1 MGQTPPQPDAAHPEN
16 NTRTDAAV
24 REARHRAWVQRLTK
38 IATRPWKTKPDDD
51 LRKMVPA
58 EEEALNAWIMGALV
72 LDAPPAFLAC
82 THTFLQR
89 MAYVKFFEDC
99 LEGTVVAVVPPRIL
113 MPEHIAEK
121 TILMQLLAS
130 EPAGSAGY
138 KNLCEWIQNV
148 KRLYYTAAT
157 RRLTFIVKDQSTASK
172 WHRREIK
179 FRNEK
184 LVLLSTAKLEEEDDR
199 CDIDNVI
206 PHQADALQYQVRVV
220 APGLGNDV
228 VGQLIALSTECE
240 VVSIAR
246 APRARDGA
254 YDSNFWVVIFNS
266 EECPPQLKDVTHI
279 SAKGF
284 SIFVHHH
291 QRYSRIPCFQCF
303 DPSHPK
309 SKCTRAPGD
318 CQMQFHRDFE
328 PEIKQ
333 AKEMSKFELQH
344 MSLEVRQKYIGNLSN
359 SLGKVMANLK
369 TKATEKAL
377 LSEMLQPADS
387 SSSTGS
393 AAVAAAANSA
403 TDAQSVTPS
412 EAEWFDPA
420 NLKKQKGAMKST
432 ISTSAT
438 TPVKSSPASKGQ
450 PHPASD
456 AASAGRRAP
465 KGGILKAAPK
475 LTSVFGTSPGTV
487 ASSGSIGTGTPET
500 SVKASNGQSNR
511 KALQARKKREL
522 ELEAILAGKLSSA
535 DSVLD
540 GVQANST
547 QAKQKIAIDARLS
560 AAQAT
565 LDIAK
570 EHLSKASS
578 AHTAAAAAAA
588 TAKRKFHD
596 VSAKAHSFA
605 LDRDEHKEADTSGRD
620 EESSSA
626 NHEAGQFQ
634 RQIELLDLQQRV
646 TAKEAAAA
654 SLILQEAKN
663 AKNRAKRQLDL
674 LKKRAKAKNLG
685 PKDGDQHAGN
695 KASTTAASGSSP
707 AENTESQGDQDL
719 AYTKLREF
727 VKAHVVREH
736 SPTAQTQDEEQ
747 SRTSQP
753 GSKSFPSASRDNGS
767 ANQQP
772 SSEPSADTTSGYSED
787 PSHFDVTMSLADS
800 TSMDSTMHL
809 QDLTGGAVTPPNGQA
824 TLPSASRGNG
834 PPSMNQPTPGSADQD
849 FGHIDSAESRD
860 ADPTSVFGPGPEIN
874 AAMGS
879 GLVTGSTDDE
889 HRFQEPE
896 REPDSHSHTL
906 NRPRARKIPEL
917 ASSVLKAAAS
927 TTPGQS
933 EASQESTFSNDSE
946 SGEFETPP
954 SSPSHSVQDD
964 GQARKS
970 LVERLVGSKEELEQ
984 LTAAEQ
990 ALRRQHFRANNKA
1003 MHDWTTATRQN
1014 RRFSLPSV
1022 DPSDVSKLTGW
1033 IPSHVD
1039 ALSALICALPFPLEV
1054 LRMFPVKKLLD
1065 FGHSINSQAQRAL
1078 IRHHSADDAVSAQVR
1093 AFCKKWAS
1101 AVDACPQ
1108 GSARW
1113 SMTDNIK
1120 QWNRLEKLDD
1130 SLLTATV
1137 SRPIDPD
1144 KWAILNVISLLLP
1157 SMFPKHEAV
1166 GHVMPET
1173 RAEEYWP
1180 AQSEL
1185 KAPMVPQLALYLVAV
1200 QCEQG
1205 EMAQLSLRRKYSV
1218 EYKAYQRIPA
1228 MDYRCDHI
1236 NPQPKLVVTTTDP
1249 EGANVM
1255 GFSKS
1260 DANLNAW
1267 FSHFRQTDDSGSLDI
1282 VFLQETHVLETEVA
1296 SMQSRFRR
1304 SWGFQE
1310 PSEESDPRLSLWS
1323 ASTERKGG
1331 VAILLNPY
1339 SCIPTLAPYKQDQW
1353 NAHWMAATVTLR
1365 GETVLLLNIYAPS
1378 TVFAR
1383 EAFYRALSG
1392 LLSSHDGPILCGG
1405 DFNCTLNQM
1414 ADRSHNTH
1422 NKVHDSRELKK
1433 LLQKLNLVDTLE
1445 DDALRATDTR
1455 DVKAF
1460 HRQHHTYYYTLPS
1473 GDSASSRLDQWYCSN
1488 DHLDWV
1494 RSVYQSVAGP
1504 FSDHNGVT
1512 IRVAAPDKVI
1522 QSKKPRVVYPLPK
1535 NAAALAA
1542 SIGKDFFE
1550 KAHDQLDELRGRYS
1564 SPRDYALATANWW
1577 DEAKIALRIGYLEAK
1592 KSYFARLNQGYKKKI
1607 QRLQRRLSESEVQML
1622 DHSGG
1627 AVGDHNVELSQEFL
1641 TTATSIR
1648 RAIAECKS
1656 KWQASKR
1663 DRIFREHMHHERKT
1677 SKSFYKRI
1685 STKFLDNTIFTLG
1698 GTATYGPMRSRELAD
1713 DMGEGWKT
1721 IMQQAPTLQTDIDQI
1736 LDPGTAIPPSDRLG
1750 FLLKP
1755 IDSSEIKQAVKKCK
1769 RGKAHGPDELGNDWA
1784 SNPNYDRCAIGCAT
1798 AGHSDPAMSRAIAL
1812 LLDFAKAYDSL
1823 DRSFLAQALQHLGF
1837 PLKFVHLVKVLHSQ
1851 TTYKFIVNGFLSR
1864 KYNVTSGIRQGC
1876 PLAPLLFILALEVLY
1891 RKIEESDEIRGV
1903 ELQAAGCATE
1913 VRLGGY
1919 ADDTTIYLSDPKDIS
1934 AVPTEESVSDIH
1946 VLQREEHCRYLGI
1959 QVGQTPSNAS
1969 NWSKCIQALRVRLRL
1984 ARLKTHSVAQRAAIA
1999 SAVII
2004 PKVLYVARHSWPSTA
2019 IVNQLHDLVKQ
2030 FVWGS
2035 RNGKPAKPW
2044 MKEEQ
2049 AELKKMNGGLS
2060 VPNIRT
2066 ELMTMSATA
2075 VSKWAIT
2082 TSHIDQVIGEI
2093 LLHNTRA
2100 SSTYITPLDAIP
2112 RRPLQLRDNMWTT
2125 GAALC
2130 ASLHSRPYEPRERDN
2145 VRWCYEHFKSTIVQ
2159 TQWDGDVFQIDLSS
2173 KMSDRLPGI
2182 IAEGRKLRGTFCA
2195 EWLPYMTS
2203 TADGWLLD
2211 SNGSPYKL
2219 AHTSL
2224 SVGTAQLGDI
2234 LRWEWIR
2241 PGVLNFIPT
2250 CGISGFSRPS
2260 IRALERLCATLVS
2273 NFPQLLYR
2281 PQQTNVLRLYNG
2293 QHHYNHEWHLHTS
2306 EATLTHVDTTLVK
2319 ATHTVHSATDCDVM
2333 ATRDLNGQKV
2343 SFHAHP
2349 LVQSSVQHL
2358 FWECPKAKLVWNYF
2372 YALWAK
2378 IGITP
2383 GHDPAIWIFSLDLP
2397 DTPRRAWTTI
2407 KRHIIGHKFSNEH
2420 QDHLYSVAHM
2430 LWRYMSASLI
2440 HAIWCA
2446 HLRRMD
2452 SDPIESTAEMAIMMT
2467 RLEAGMRN
2475 LTRLAE
2481 AQAGDSDG
2489 HTVAAVLKAYV
2500 DCFLSQTDA
2509 IPLTP
2514 NDTRGVYLLF
2524 FDGGSRGNPGPGGTG
2539 SIIVRV
2545 HKDSHTASLIWA
2557 ASMAYSRKD
2566 TTNNFA
2572 EYWGLIHGLREA
2584 QRSHFEPL
2592 YVIGDSAL
2600 IISQQRMHRSPR
2612 QHRLARLY
2620 LTSRRLADC
2629 IDIRG
2634 WYHHYRAFNKMAD
2647 SAANLAMDTR
2657 TSTQVHFPTQRAAF
2671 NNLTQDL
2678 DNDIKIKDNVV
2689 KELGHCEICGLPH
2702 RLRNTKPQD
2711 SSKNQSRASV
2721 PSFSNQLFSEFRP
2734 MTEPPPEQPPDGG
2747 GTNSACPG
2755 WDPHRVEE
2763 IKRGMMGQT
2772 PPQPDAAHPER
2783 HSPIFQVKHKRSS
2796 SSLSG
2801 PVWAGPSLGEN
2812 PSFLEALGCPLPR
2825 SLERGEYTEL
2835 SIRAFI
2841 KSDKRMLSPEVSMTN
2856 MEQPKEGAARKEA
2869 PEGVSTKTATALR
2882 SGRAQVD
2889 ADLAVRASQHEEGG
2903 ALDSVHTN
2911 DTAQLKAGGQEKIRT
2926 IEEGTTPSRAEGS
2939 RKEASTETTP
2949 VERYEALAAKLRVSP
2964 NAVNK
2969 VEIEYEVRLMFTA
2982 LYNGMRILEKPKKAN
2997 DNYPTLNGE
3006 EADALVD
3013 LFRLLAIEKGKSF
3026 PEWKRTIQDLC
3037 KDMHRSSWTVVAL
3050 IQKRIDQNKLAEE
3063 TKASPWGSQTSTN
3076 SQTKAKEQGTQPF
3089 TFKSDKY
3096 SEEEQCNMIR
3106 HFKQKFEYS
3115 VTLRQPTTMEWEIM
3129 LAIVEGELLIRHLPQ
3144 FLRREHSDEMEQNGD
3159 PLPTPIGAAHIRTPD
3174 GDNRRATGG
3183 KQRLEQA
3190 IGSGRATECR
3200 IEIQVQNS
3208 FLNTARSM
3216 NMALFLEYLKQ
3227 TTGKRFYAYPLDQY
3241 GPRSNQSQW
3250 WEVLFEDE
3258 LCPKALIDV
3267 RRIIWR
3273 GRTIIL
3279 HHASKYRIA
3288 PCLICGAAGHFA
3300 RACDVIVSKLPRK
3313 PATFTSAAEIKESVS
3328 DSIDK
3333 EKQPLQPAAESPQ
3346 ASEETKPSENTN
3358 SVTPDETNT
3367 SNPQPNY
3374 NPRNL
3379 TKNASFTVGTGIPVQ
3394 QTGNL
3399 KEQAKAKPNG
3409 GAANTKGYA
3418 PKTSQKNGPRQISK
3432 EDIRW
3437 AKELMRFR
3445 RDMDEL
3451 MKVHVERQAE
3461 LNPNRNDIMDW
3472 DGEYTLQDV
3481 MDANGLAEAT
3491 TPPTGNCQFY
3501 AVAEAMLQITH
3512 DNMANEKLLEATASR
3527 IKQSMNAAARLNFDL
3542 EFPEGT
3548 HLGILEALGRG
3559 DRKMSPKERK
3569 ADVLDYFNDIASSS
3583 SSRSSTLPGSMWGG
3597 PESLRMA
3604 AKALQRKVFVLIET
3618 TYRNRKGFA
3627 IYKPQSRVHA
3637 GGQFLSAKEHA
3648 CTGKQWEDELR
3659 QDRIEAEA
3667 TSSPLPIVMKFAKE
3681 HYNSLH
3687 FRTLNEP
3694 SSPANMTSSSLAKH
3708 LQGSERSKTEFKTD
3722 RSGQFDFEPV
3732 AEDSMEESDN
3742 SSLEDLEVAPSL
3754 DEREKFEPNQLSGHH
3769 GWSFASQENQ
3779 LVVYHS
3785 PTTELPPQPRK
3796 RDRDETLMLTAE
3808 DGDDAMNLN
3817 SPNVPLKK
3825 TRTLSRRLAI
3835 EGDSMQKR
3843 RDLERTLQEHWEGF
3857 QEQWKQETKCPFP
3870 LLSSNHDVWTQAAL
3884 NEWERIL
3891 AMLKTSP
3898 GPHHVLNHLRG
3909 PTLVDLTQVL
3919 REQVIEEGLKRL
3931 LYRTDEAETK
3941 VWITGWFD
3949 RIATATTKQQRAAL
3963 LNSKED
3969 WSTLGRMKY
3978 GGLEVLRLCHPTQQE
3993 KLSRYIICTV
4003 VYEEELQTFRS
4014 SDAEDPD
4021 NLYEAIEDF
4030 CAMLKQTRELKA
4042 AFKSG
4047 EELSEWSA
4055 LSVIM
4060 AQVTME
4066 VDSVEPSRY

>member
-1 MGQTPPQPDAAHPEN
+1 MNRLLRAPRLKQEPIKSQRPILSNQLFSEFRPMTEPPPEQPPDGGGTNSAFSGWDPHRVEEIKRGMMGQTPPQPDAAHPENPRQKLWFIVTSSIPVLLWRTRVEIVHEQQPITIEESTQCVWTACVMQVRAVAHRMRTLKGEKINATCLSQLLSVLERQDLSRQLEAWATARLYFDGGARGNPGPGGSGWGLIFLNERSNRWELKAYGYAYMGPEVTNNRCEYSALKDGLAYSAHYLQHYEVKLEVFGDSQMIIASQNGFSSIRQTKLQPLAVRVNQIIANFAWTSWNHTKREQNKMADLLANVAMNSKNAKILTDESRGNDQILMSQVAALLDNDIGATPSKLRNTSLSANYLLSLSAHPEN

-113 MPEHIAEK
+113 MPEHISEK

-157 RRLTFIVKDQSTASK
+157 RRLTFTVKEQSIATK

-179 FRNEK
+179 LRNEK

-199 CDIDNVI
+199 CDIDNII
-206 PHQADALQYQVRVV
+206 PHQADVLQYQVRVV
-220 APGLGNDV
+220 ASGLGNDV

-344 MSLEVRQKYIGNLSN
+344 MSLEVRQKYNGNLSN

-393 AAVAAAANSA
+393 AAVAAAVNSA
-403 TDAQSVTPS
+403 TDAQSVTPL

-456 AASAGRRAP
+456 VASAGRRAP

-475 LTSVFGTSPGTV
+475 LTSVFCTSPGTV
-487 ASSGSIGTGTPET
+487 ASSGSIGTGSPET

-522 ELEAILAGKLSSA
+522 ELEAVLAGKLSSA

-578 AHTAAAAAAA
+578 AHTAAVAAAA

-626 NHEAGQFQ
+626 NREAGQFQ

-663 AKNRAKRQLDL
+663 AKNRAKKQLDL
-674 LKKRAKAKNLG
+674 LKKRVKAKNLG

-727 VKAHVVREH
+727 VKAHVVHEH

-747 SRTSQP
+747 ARMNQP
-753 GSKSFPSASRDNGS
+753 SSKSFPSASRDNGS

-824 TLPSASRGNG
+824 TLPLPAEVTKAFHQEMRSQNGTEDAGNG
-834 PPSMNQPTPGSADQD
+834 APSMNQPTPGSAGQD

-860 ADPTSVFGPGPEIN
+860 TDPRSVFGSGPEIN

-879 GLVTGSTDDE
+879 GLGTGSTDDE

-896 REPDSHSHTL
+896 REPDSHSHT
-906 NRPRARKIPEL
+906 
-917 ASSVLKAAAS
+917 
-927 TTPGQS
+927 QS

-964 GQARKS
+964 GQVRKS
-970 LVERLVGSKEELEQ
+970 LVGRLVGSKEELEQ

-1078 IRHHSADDAVSAQVR
+1078 IRHHSANGAVSAQVR

-1173 RAEEYWP
+1173 RAEEYWLRAGGDGSTVSP
-1180 AQSEL
+1180 AEVQRGIQGTSTYSGDGLPLRPYQSTTQARRDNHRPRRRSATVNARHEL
-1185 KAPMVPQLALYLVAV
+1185 TVGFHTQ
-1200 QCEQG
+1200 
-1205 EMAQLSLRRKYSV
+1205 
-1218 EYKAYQRIPA
+1218 
-1228 MDYRCDHI
+1228 
-1236 NPQPKLVVTTTDP
+1236 
-1249 EGANVM
+1249 NVM

-1267 FSHFRQTDDSGSLDI
+1267 YSHFRQTDDSGSLDI
-1282 VFLQETHVLETEVA
+1282 VLLQETHVLETEVA

-1365 GETVLLLNIYAPS
+1365 GKTVLLLNIYAPS

-1405 DFNCTLNQM
+1405 DFNCTLNQT
-1414 ADRSHNTH
+1414 ADRSHNSH

-1433 LLQKLNLVDTLE
+1433 LLQKLDLVDTLE

-1473 GDSASSRLDQWYCSN
+1473 RQCQ
-1488 DHLDWV
+1488 H
-1494 RSVYQSVAGP
+1494 VYQSVAGP

-1535 NAAALAA
+1535 NAAAHAA

-1627 AVGDHNVELSQEFL
+1627 A
-1641 TTATSIR
+1641 
-1648 RAIAECKS
+1648 
-1656 KWQASKR
+1656 ASKR

-1698 GTATYGPMRSRELAD
+1698 GTATCGPMRSRELAD
-1713 DMGEGWKT
+1713 DMGEGWKS

-1769 RGKAHGPDELGNDWA
+1769 RGKAHGPDELGNDWYRDHCDEITGLFERLFNLWIPECVLPSSFSEAHIHCIKKSVSAA
-1784 SNPNYDRCAIGCAT
+1784 SPLDYRPIALLNSDYKIFTRIFATRLRTVLPWLIHHMQAGFVPGRAIPTTIDVLLAAQQRAT
-1798 AGHSDPAMSRAIAL
+1798 SDPAMSRAIAL

-1837 PLKFVHLVKVLHSQ
+1837 PLKFVRLVKVLHSQ

-1891 RKIEESDEIRGV
+1891 RKIEASDEIHGV

-1919 ADDTTIYLSDPKDIS
+1919 ADDTTIYLSDPKDINAVFAILDKYGAASGLRVNRHKS
-1934 AVPTEESVSDIH
+1934 AVLPLNKEYSSTEESVSDIH

-1959 QVGQTPSNAS
+1959 QVGQTPSNAN

-1984 ARLKTHSVAQRAAIA
+1984 ARLETHSVAQRAAIV
-1999 SAVII
+1999 SAVIT

-2019 IVNQLHDLVKQ
+2019 IGNQLHDLVKQ

-2035 RNGKPAKPW
+2035 RN
-2044 MKEEQ
+2044 
-2049 AELKKMNGGLS
+2049 GLS

-2195 EWLPYMTS
+2195 EWLSYMTS

-2211 SNGSPYKL
+2211 PNGSPYKL

-2293 QHHYNHEWHLHTS
+2293 QRHYNHEWHLHTS
-2306 EATLTHVDTTLVK
+2306 EATRTHVDTTLVK
-2319 ATHTVHSATDCDVM
+2319 ATHTVHSAMDCDVM

-2349 LVQSSVQHL
+2349 RFTRIVQLWGGNGRYNTTRSFYRQQVAATRTQIGQDTRDAAVNKAVHTAGSLWPGLQLIQWSELHNILGITVYTAQTLLRLKANRLSMWNYEKADLSCSNPECSQVVQSSVQHL

-2383 GHDPAIWIFSLDLP
+2383 GHDPAIWIFRLDLP
-2397 DTPRRAWTTI
+2397 DTPRHAWTTI
-2407 KRHIIGHKFSNEH
+2407 KRHIIGHKCSHEH
-2420 QDHLYSVAHM
+2420 LQDHLYPVAHM

-2440 HAIWCA
+2440 QTIWCA
-2446 HLRRMD
+2446 HLRRMG

-2489 HTVAAVLKAYV
+2489 HTVAAVLEVYV

-2514 NDTRGVYLLF
+2514 NGTRGVYLLF

-2545 HKDSHTASLIWA
+2545 HENSHTASLIWA
-2557 ASMAYSRKD
+2557 ASMACSRKD
-2566 TTNNFA
+2566 TTNNIA

-2620 LTSRRLADC
+2620 QTSRRLADC

-2634 WYHHYRAFNKMAD
+2634 WYHHYSAFNKMAD

-2657 TSTQVHFPTQRAAF
+2657 TSTQVHFPTKRAAF

-2678 DNDIKIKDNVV
+2678 DNDVMHW
-2689 KELGHCEICGLPH
+2689 L
-2702 RLRNTKPQD
+2702 
-2711 SSKNQSRASV
+2711 
-2721 PSFSNQLFSEFRP
+2721 
-2734 MTEPPPEQPPDGG
+2734 M
-2747 GTNSACPG
+2747 
-2755 WDPHRVEE
+2755 
-2763 IKRGMMGQT
+2763 
-2772 PPQPDAAHPER
+2772 
-2783 HSPIFQVKHKRSS
+2783 RSS
-2796 SSLSG
+2796 
-2801 PVWAGPSLGEN
+2801 ED
-2812 PSFLEALGCPLPR
+2812 PR
-2825 SLERGEYTEL
+2825 SLDNTR
-2835 SIRAFI
+2835 
-2841 KSDKRMLSPEVSMTN
+2841 
-2856 MEQPKEGAARKEA
+2856 QPHIGPREHAILVK
-2869 PEGVSTKTATALR
+2869 
-2882 SGRAQVD
+2882 D
-2889 ADLAVRASQHEEGG
+2889 YLAVRS
-2903 ALDSVHTN
+2903 
-2911 DTAQLKAGGQEKIRT
+2911 
-2926 IEEGTTPSRAEGS
+2926 
-2939 RKEASTETTP
+2939 
-2949 VERYEALAAKLRVSP
+2949 
-2964 NAVNK
+2964 
-2969 VEIEYEVRLMFTA
+2969 
-2982 LYNGMRILEKPKKAN
+2982 
-2997 DNYPTLNGE
+2997 
-3006 EADALVD
+3006 D
-3013 LFRLLAIEKGKSF
+3013 L
-3026 PEWKRTIQDLC
+3026 
-3037 KDMHRSSWTVVAL
+3037 
-3050 IQKRIDQNKLAEE
+3050 
-3063 TKASPWGSQTSTN
+3063 
-3076 SQTKAKEQGTQPF
+3076 
-3089 TFKSDKY
+3089 
-3096 SEEEQCNMIR
+3096 
-3106 HFKQKFEYS
+3106 
-3115 VTLRQPTTMEWEIM
+3115 
-3129 LAIVEGELLIRHLPQ
+3129 
-3144 FLRREHSDEMEQNGD
+3144 
-3159 PLPTPIGAAHIRTPD
+3159 
-3174 GDNRRATGG
+3174 
-3183 KQRLEQA
+3183 
-3190 IGSGRATECR
+3190 
-3200 IEIQVQNS
+3200 
-3208 FLNTARSM
+3208 
-3216 NMALFLEYLKQ
+3216 
-3227 TTGKRFYAYPLDQY
+3227 
-3241 GPRSNQSQW
+3241 
-3250 WEVLFEDE
+3250 
-3258 LCPKALIDV
+3258 
-3267 RRIIWR
+3267 
-3273 GRTIIL
+3273 
-3279 HHASKYRIA
+3279 
-3288 PCLICGAAGHFA
+3288 
-3300 RACDVIVSKLPRK
+3300 
-3313 PATFTSAAEIKESVS
+3313 
-3328 DSIDK
+3328 
-3333 EKQPLQPAAESPQ
+3333 LQ
-3346 ASEETKPSENTN
+3346 
-3358 SVTPDETNT
+3358 
-3367 SNPQPNY
+3367 
-3374 NPRNL
+3374 
-3379 TKNASFTVGTGIPVQ
+3379 
-3394 QTGNL
+3394 
-3399 KEQAKAKPNG
+3399 
-3409 GAANTKGYA
+3409 
-3418 PKTSQKNGPRQISK
+3418 
-3432 EDIRW
+3432 
-3437 AKELMRFR
+3437 
-3445 RDMDEL
+3445 
-3451 MKVHVERQAE
+3451 
-3461 LNPNRNDIMDW
+3461 
-3472 DGEYTLQDV
+3472 
-3481 MDANGLAEAT
+3481 
-3491 TPPTGNCQFY
+3491 
-3501 AVAEAMLQITH
+3501 
-3512 DNMANEKLLEATASR
+3512 
-3527 IKQSMNAAARLNFDL
+3527 
-3542 EFPEGT
+3542 
-3548 HLGILEALGRG
+3548 
-3559 DRKMSPKERK
+3559 
-3569 ADVLDYFNDIASSS
+3569 
-3583 SSRSSTLPGSMWGG
+3583 
-3597 PESLRMA
+3597 
-3604 AKALQRKVFVLIET
+3604 
-3618 TYRNRKGFA
+3618 
-3627 IYKPQSRVHA
+3627 
-3637 GGQFLSAKEHA
+3637 
-3648 CTGKQWEDELR
+3648 
-3659 QDRIEAEA
+3659 
-3667 TSSPLPIVMKFAKE
+3667 
-3681 HYNSLH
+3681 
-3687 FRTLNEP
+3687 
-3694 SSPANMTSSSLAKH
+3694 
-3708 LQGSERSKTEFKTD
+3708 
-3722 RSGQFDFEPV
+3722 
-3732 AEDSMEESDN
+3732 
-3742 SSLEDLEVAPSL
+3742 
-3754 DEREKFEPNQLSGHH
+3754 
-3769 GWSFASQENQ
+3769 
-3779 LVVYHS
+3779 
-3785 PTTELPPQPRK
+3785 
-3796 RDRDETLMLTAE
+3796 
-3808 DGDDAMNLN
+3808 
-3817 SPNVPLKK
+3817 
-3825 TRTLSRRLAI
+3825 
-3835 EGDSMQKR
+3835 
-3843 RDLERTLQEHWEGF
+3843 
-3857 QEQWKQETKCPFP
+3857 
-3870 LLSSNHDVWTQAAL
+3870 
-3884 NEWERIL
+3884 
-3891 AMLKTSP
+3891 
-3898 GPHHVLNHLRG
+3898 
-3909 PTLVDLTQVL
+3909 
-3919 REQVIEEGLKRL
+3919 
-3931 LYRTDEAETK
+3931 
-3941 VWITGWFD
+3941 
-3949 RIATATTKQQRAAL
+3949 
-3963 LNSKED
+3963 
-3969 WSTLGRMKY
+3969 
-3978 GGLEVLRLCHPTQQE
+3978 
-3993 KLSRYIICTV
+3993 
-4003 VYEEELQTFRS
+4003 
-4014 SDAEDPD
+4014 
-4021 NLYEAIEDF
+4021 
-4030 CAMLKQTRELKA
+4030 
-4042 AFKSG
+4042 
-4047 EELSEWSA
+4047 SA
-4055 LSVIM
+4055 L
-4060 AQVTME
+4060 
-4066 VDSVEPSRY
+4066 

>member
-1 MGQTPPQPDAAHPEN
+1 MIVHSIPHHP
-16 NTRTDAAV
+16 
-24 REARHRAWVQRLTK
+24 RASK
-38 IATRPWKTKPDDD
+38 KEGFSP
-51 LRKMVPA
+51 
-58 EEEALNAWIMGALV
+58 
-72 LDAPPAFLAC
+72 
-82 THTFLQR
+82 
-89 MAYVKFFEDC
+89 
-99 LEGTVVAVVPPRIL
+99 LEGPTQ
-113 MPEHIAEK
+113 
-121 TILMQLLAS
+121 T
-130 EPAGSAGY
+130 
-138 KNLCEWIQNV
+138 
-148 KRLYYTAAT
+148 
-157 RRLTFIVKDQSTASK
+157 
-172 WHRREIK
+172 
-179 FRNEK
+179 
-184 LVLLSTAKLEEEDDR
+184 
-199 CDIDNVI
+199 
-206 PHQADALQYQVRVV
+206 
-220 APGLGNDV
+220 
-228 VGQLIALSTECE
+228 GQL
-240 VVSIAR
+240 
-246 APRARDGA
+246 
-254 YDSNFWVVIFNS
+254 
-266 EECPPQLKDVTHI
+266 K
-279 SAKGF
+279 
-284 SIFVHHH
+284 
-291 QRYSRIPCFQCF
+291 
-303 DPSHPK
+303 
-309 SKCTRAPGD
+309 
-318 CQMQFHRDFE
+318 M
-328 PEIKQ
+328 
-333 AKEMSKFELQH
+333 ELDH
-344 MSLEVRQKYIGNLSN
+344 CCLT
-359 SLGKVMANLK
+359 GKVG
-369 TKATEKAL
+369 E
-377 LSEMLQPADS
+377 
-387 SSSTGS
+387 
-393 AAVAAAANSA
+393 
-403 TDAQSVTPS
+403 
-412 EAEWFDPA
+412 
-420 NLKKQKGAMKST
+420 
-432 ISTSAT
+432 
-438 TPVKSSPASKGQ
+438 
-450 PHPASD
+450 
-456 AASAGRRAP
+456 R
-465 KGGILKAAPK
+465 
-475 LTSVFGTSPGTV
+475 GTV
-487 ASSGSIGTGTPET
+487 QSSLP
-500 SVKASNGQSNR
+500 SVSQ
-511 KALQARKKREL
+511 
-522 ELEAILAGKLSSA
+522 
-535 DSVLD
+535 
-540 GVQANST
+540 
-547 QAKQKIAIDARLS
+547 
-560 AAQAT
+560 
-565 LDIAK
+565 
-570 EHLSKASS
+570 
-578 AHTAAAAAAA
+578 
-588 TAKRKFHD
+588 
-596 VSAKAHSFA
+596 
-605 LDRDEHKEADTSGRD
+605 DTV
-620 EESSSA
+620 ES
-626 NHEAGQFQ
+626 
-634 RQIELLDLQQRV
+634 V

-654 SLILQEAKN
+654 SLSLQEAKN

-685 PKDGDQHAGN
+685 PKDGDQQAGN

-707 AENTESQGDQDL
+707 AENAESQGDQDL
-719 AYTKLREF
+719 AYTKLRERGAI
-727 VKAHVVREH
+727 KNE
-736 SPTAQTQDEEQ
+736 PTRLEV
-747 SRTSQP
+747 
-753 GSKSFPSASRDNGS
+753 FPSASRDNGS

-800 TSMDSTMHL
+800 ASMDSTSMDSTMHL

-824 TLPSASRGNG
+824 TLPLPAEVTKAFHQEMRNQNGTEDAGNG

-849 FGHIDSAESRD
+849 TGHIDSAESRD
-860 ADPTSVFGPGPEIN
+860 ADPTSVFGSGPEIN

-879 GLVTGSTDDE
+879 GLGTGSTDDE

-954 SSPSHSVQDD
+954 PSPPHSVQDD
-964 GQARKS
+964 GQVRKS

-1039 ALSALICALPFPLEV
+1039 ALSALVCALPFPLEV

-1078 IRHHSADDAVSAQVR
+1078 IRHHSADGAVSAQVR

-1218 EYKAYQRIPA
+1218 EYKAHQRIPA

-1383 EAFYRALSG
+1383 EAFYRALS
-1392 LLSSHDGPILCGG
+1392 DGRQVSQQPQQSAR
-1405 DFNCTLNQM
+1405 FQ
-1414 ADRSHNTH
+1414 
-1422 NKVHDSRELKK
+1422 ELKK

-1473 GDSASSRLDQWYCSN
+1473 GDSASSRLDRWYCSN

-1535 NAAALAA
+1535 NAAAHSAIL
-1542 SIGKDFFE
+1542 E
-1550 KAHDQLDELRGRYS
+1550 KISSKKLMINLMNYVDVTLRLVIMLW
-1564 SPRDYALATANWW
+1564 PQQ
-1577 DEAKIALRIGYLEAK
+1577 I
-1592 KSYFARLNQGYKKKI
+1592 
-1607 QRLQRRLSESEVQML
+1607 ESEAQML
-1622 DHSGG
+1622 GHSGG

-1698 GTATYGPMRSRELAD
+1698 GTATCGPMRSRELAD
-1713 DMGEGWKT
+1713 DMGEGWKS

-1769 RGKAHGPDELGNDWA
+1769 RGKAHGPDELGNDWYRDHCDEITGLFERLFNLWIPECILPSSFSEAHIHCIKKSVSAA
-1784 SNPNYDRCAIGCAT
+1784 SPLDYRPIALLNSDYKIFTRIFATRLRTVLPWLIHHMQAGFVPGRAIPTTIDVLLAAQQRAT
-1798 AGHSDPAMSRAIAL
+1798 SDPAMSRAIAL

-1891 RKIEESDEIRGV
+1891 RKIEASDEIHGV

-1913 VRLGGY
+1913 VRIGGY
-1919 ADDTTIYLSDPKDIS
+1919 ADDTTIYLSDPKDINAVFAILDKYGAASGLRVNRHKS
-1934 AVPTEESVSDIH
+1934 AVLPLNKEYSSTEESVSDIH

-2112 RRPLQLRDNMWTT
+2112 RRPPQLRDTMWTT

-2195 EWLPYMTS
+2195 EWSPYMTS

-2293 QHHYNHEWHLHTS
+2293 QRHYNHEWHLHTS

-2319 ATHTVHSATDCDVM
+2319 ATHTVHSATDCDIM

-2349 LVQSSVQHL
+2349 RFTRIVQLWGGNGRYNTTRSFYRQQVAATRTQIGKGTRDAAVNKAVHTAGSLDYSLYGQTLLRLKANRLSMWNYEKADLSCSNPECSQVVQSSVQHL
-2358 FWECPKAKLVWNYF
+2358 LWECPKAKLVWNYF

-2397 DTPRRAWTTI
+2397 DTPRHAWTTI
-2407 KRHIIGHKFSNEH
+2407 KRHIIGHKFSNQH
-2420 QDHLYSVAHM
+2420 LQDHLYPVAHM

-2440 HAIWCA
+2440 QAIWCA

-2514 NDTRGVYLLF
+2514 SDTRGVYLLF

-2620 LTSRRLADC
+2620 QTSRRLADY

-2678 DNDIKIKDNVV
+2678 DNDVMHW
-2689 KELGHCEICGLPH
+2689 L
-2702 RLRNTKPQD
+2702 
-2711 SSKNQSRASV
+2711 
-2721 PSFSNQLFSEFRP
+2721 
-2734 MTEPPPEQPPDGG
+2734 M
-2747 GTNSACPG
+2747 
-2755 WDPHRVEE
+2755 
-2763 IKRGMMGQT
+2763 
-2772 PPQPDAAHPER
+2772 
-2783 HSPIFQVKHKRSS
+2783 RSS
-2796 SSLSG
+2796 
-2801 PVWAGPSLGEN
+2801 ED
-2812 PSFLEALGCPLPR
+2812 PR
-2825 SLERGEYTEL
+2825 SLDNTR
-2835 SIRAFI
+2835 
-2841 KSDKRMLSPEVSMTN
+2841 
-2856 MEQPKEGAARKEA
+2856 QPHIGPREHAILVK
-2869 PEGVSTKTATALR
+2869 
-2882 SGRAQVD
+2882 D
-2889 ADLAVRASQHEEGG
+2889 YLAVRS
-2903 ALDSVHTN
+2903 D
-2911 DTAQLKAGGQEKIRT
+2911 
-2926 IEEGTTPSRAEGS
+2926 
-2939 RKEASTETTP
+2939 
-2949 VERYEALAAKLRVSP
+2949 
-2964 NAVNK
+2964 
-2969 VEIEYEVRLMFTA
+2969 
-2982 LYNGMRILEKPKKAN
+2982 
-2997 DNYPTLNGE
+2997 
-3006 EADALVD
+3006 LV
-3013 LFRLLAIEKGKSF
+3013 
-3026 PEWKRTIQDLC
+3026 Q
-3037 KDMHRSSWTVVAL
+3037 
-3050 IQKRIDQNKLAEE
+3050 
-3063 TKASPWGSQTSTN
+3063 
-3076 SQTKAKEQGTQPF
+3076 
-3089 TFKSDKY
+3089 
-3096 SEEEQCNMIR
+3096 
-3106 HFKQKFEYS
+3106 
-3115 VTLRQPTTMEWEIM
+3115 
-3129 LAIVEGELLIRHLPQ
+3129 
-3144 FLRREHSDEMEQNGD
+3144 
-3159 PLPTPIGAAHIRTPD
+3159 
-3174 GDNRRATGG
+3174 
-3183 KQRLEQA
+3183 
-3190 IGSGRATECR
+3190 
-3200 IEIQVQNS
+3200 
-3208 FLNTARSM
+3208 
-3216 NMALFLEYLKQ
+3216 
-3227 TTGKRFYAYPLDQY
+3227 
-3241 GPRSNQSQW
+3241 
-3250 WEVLFEDE
+3250 
-3258 LCPKALIDV
+3258 
-3267 RRIIWR
+3267 
-3273 GRTIIL
+3273 
-3279 HHASKYRIA
+3279 
-3288 PCLICGAAGHFA
+3288 
-3300 RACDVIVSKLPRK
+3300 
-3313 PATFTSAAEIKESVS
+3313 
-3328 DSIDK
+3328 
-3333 EKQPLQPAAESPQ
+3333 
-3346 ASEETKPSENTN
+3346 
-3358 SVTPDETNT
+3358 
-3367 SNPQPNY
+3367 
-3374 NPRNL
+3374 
-3379 TKNASFTVGTGIPVQ
+3379 
-3394 QTGNL
+3394 
-3399 KEQAKAKPNG
+3399 
-3409 GAANTKGYA
+3409 
-3418 PKTSQKNGPRQISK
+3418 
-3432 EDIRW
+3432 
-3437 AKELMRFR
+3437 
-3445 RDMDEL
+3445 
-3451 MKVHVERQAE
+3451 
-3461 LNPNRNDIMDW
+3461 
-3472 DGEYTLQDV
+3472 
-3481 MDANGLAEAT
+3481 
-3491 TPPTGNCQFY
+3491 
-3501 AVAEAMLQITH
+3501 
-3512 DNMANEKLLEATASR
+3512 
-3527 IKQSMNAAARLNFDL
+3527 
-3542 EFPEGT
+3542 
-3548 HLGILEALGRG
+3548 
-3559 DRKMSPKERK
+3559 
-3569 ADVLDYFNDIASSS
+3569 
-3583 SSRSSTLPGSMWGG
+3583 
-3597 PESLRMA
+3597 
-3604 AKALQRKVFVLIET
+3604 
-3618 TYRNRKGFA
+3618 
-3627 IYKPQSRVHA
+3627 
-3637 GGQFLSAKEHA
+3637 
-3648 CTGKQWEDELR
+3648 
-3659 QDRIEAEA
+3659 
-3667 TSSPLPIVMKFAKE
+3667 
-3681 HYNSLH
+3681 
-3687 FRTLNEP
+3687 
-3694 SSPANMTSSSLAKH
+3694 
-3708 LQGSERSKTEFKTD
+3708 
-3722 RSGQFDFEPV
+3722 
-3732 AEDSMEESDN
+3732 
-3742 SSLEDLEVAPSL
+3742 
-3754 DEREKFEPNQLSGHH
+3754 
-3769 GWSFASQENQ
+3769 
-3779 LVVYHS
+3779 
-3785 PTTELPPQPRK
+3785 
-3796 RDRDETLMLTAE
+3796 
-3808 DGDDAMNLN
+3808 
-3817 SPNVPLKK
+3817 
-3825 TRTLSRRLAI
+3825 
-3835 EGDSMQKR
+3835 
-3843 RDLERTLQEHWEGF
+3843 
-3857 QEQWKQETKCPFP
+3857 
-3870 LLSSNHDVWTQAAL
+3870 
-3884 NEWERIL
+3884 
-3891 AMLKTSP
+3891 
-3898 GPHHVLNHLRG
+3898 
-3909 PTLVDLTQVL
+3909 
-3919 REQVIEEGLKRL
+3919 
-3931 LYRTDEAETK
+3931 
-3941 VWITGWFD
+3941 
-3949 RIATATTKQQRAAL
+3949 
-3963 LNSKED
+3963 
-3969 WSTLGRMKY
+3969 
-3978 GGLEVLRLCHPTQQE
+3978 
-3993 KLSRYIICTV
+3993 
-4003 VYEEELQTFRS
+4003 
-4014 SDAEDPD
+4014 
-4021 NLYEAIEDF
+4021 
-4030 CAMLKQTRELKA
+4030 
-4042 AFKSG
+4042 
-4047 EELSEWSA
+4047 SA
-4055 LSVIM
+4055 L
-4060 AQVTME
+4060 
-4066 VDSVEPSRY
+4066 

>member
-1 MGQTPPQPDAAHPEN
+1 
-16 NTRTDAAV
+16 
-24 REARHRAWVQRLTK
+24 
-38 IATRPWKTKPDDD
+38 
-51 LRKMVPA
+51 
-58 EEEALNAWIMGALV
+58 
-72 LDAPPAFLAC
+72 
-82 THTFLQR
+82 
-89 MAYVKFFEDC
+89 
-99 LEGTVVAVVPPRIL
+99 
-113 MPEHIAEK
+113 
-121 TILMQLLAS
+121 
-130 EPAGSAGY
+130 
-138 KNLCEWIQNV
+138 
-148 KRLYYTAAT
+148 
-157 RRLTFIVKDQSTASK
+157 
-172 WHRREIK
+172 
-179 FRNEK
+179 
-184 LVLLSTAKLEEEDDR
+184 
-199 CDIDNVI
+199 
-206 PHQADALQYQVRVV
+206 
-220 APGLGNDV
+220 
-228 VGQLIALSTECE
+228 
-240 VVSIAR
+240 
-246 APRARDGA
+246 
-254 YDSNFWVVIFNS
+254 
-266 EECPPQLKDVTHI
+266 
-279 SAKGF
+279 
-284 SIFVHHH
+284 
-291 QRYSRIPCFQCF
+291 
-303 DPSHPK
+303 
-309 SKCTRAPGD
+309 
-318 CQMQFHRDFE
+318 
-328 PEIKQ
+328 
-333 AKEMSKFELQH
+333 
-344 MSLEVRQKYIGNLSN
+344 
-359 SLGKVMANLK
+359 
-369 TKATEKAL
+369 
-377 LSEMLQPADS
+377 MLQPADS

-393 AAVAAAANSA
+393 AAVAAVANSA

-438 TPVKSSPASKGQ
+438 TPVKNSPASKGQ

-465 KGGILKAAPK
+465 KGGTLKAAPK
-475 LTSVFGTSPGTV
+475 LTSVVGTSPGTV

-500 SVKASNGQSNR
+500 SIKASNGQSNR

-522 ELEAILAGKLSSA
+522 ELEAVLAGKLSSA

-596 VSAKAHSFA
+596 VSAKAHSLA

-626 NHEAGQFQ
+626 NREAGQFQ

-685 PKDGDQHAGN
+685 PKDGDQQAGN

-747 SRTSQP
+747 SRMNQP

-824 TLPSASRGNG
+824 TLPLPAEVTKAFRQEMRSQNGTEDAGNG
-834 PPSMNQPTPGSADQD
+834 PPAMNQPTPGSADQE

-860 ADPTSVFGPGPEIN
+860 ADPRSVFGAGPEIN

-879 GLVTGSTDDE
+879 GLGTGSTDDE

-970 LVERLVGSKEELEQ
+970 LVGRLVGSKEELEQ

-1039 ALSALICALPFPLEV
+1039 AL
-1054 LRMFPVKKLLD
+1054 
-1065 FGHSINSQAQRAL
+1065 
-1078 IRHHSADDAVSAQVR
+1078 
-1093 AFCKKWAS
+1093 
-1101 AVDACPQ
+1101 
-1108 GSARW
+1108 
-1113 SMTDNIK
+1113 T
-1120 QWNRLEKLDD
+1120 
-1130 SLLTATV
+1130 
-1137 SRPIDPD
+1137 
-1144 KWAILNVISLLLP
+1144 
-1157 SMFPKHEAV
+1157 
-1166 GHVMPET
+1166 
-1173 RAEEYWP
+1173 

-1185 KAPMVPQLALYLVAV
+1185 KAPMGPQLALYLVAV

-1218 EYKAYQRIPA
+1218 EYKAHQRIPA
-1228 MDYRCDHI
+1228 MDYRRDHI

-1392 LLSSHDGPILCGG
+1392 
-1405 DFNCTLNQM
+1405 
-1414 ADRSHNTH
+1414 
-1422 NKVHDSRELKK
+1422 
-1433 LLQKLNLVDTLE
+1433 
-1445 DDALRATDTR
+1445 
-1455 DVKAF
+1455 
-1460 HRQHHTYYYTLPS
+1460 
-1473 GDSASSRLDQWYCSN
+1473 DSASSRLDRWYCSN

-1522 QSKKPRVVYPLPK
+1522 QSKKPRVVYPLPRS
-1535 NAAALAA
+1535 AAAHAA

-1713 DMGEGWKT
+1713 DMGEGWKS

-1769 RGKAHGPDELGNDWA
+1769 RGKAHGPDELGNDWYRDHCDEITGLFERLF
-1784 SNPNYDRCAIGCAT
+1784 NLWIPECVLPNYELCSLGLSITCKLVSFQGEAIPTTIDVLLAAQQRAT
-1798 AGHSDPAMSRAIAL
+1798 SDPAMSRAIAL

-1891 RKIEESDEIRGV
+1891 RKIEASDEIHGV

-1934 AVPTEESVSDIH
+1934 AVFAILDKYGAASGLRVNRHKSAVLPLNKEYSSTEESVSDIH

-1999 SAVII
+1999 SAVIT

-2066 ELMTMSATA
+2066 ELMTMSATV
-2075 VSKWAIT
+2075 VSRWAIT

-2112 RRPLQLRDNMWTT
+2112 RRPPQLRDNMWTT

-2241 PGVLNFIPT
+2241 QECLTSSQHVESPDSPGRLFERSSGYVLP
-2250 CGISGFSRPS
+2250 
-2260 IRALERLCATLVS
+2260 
-2273 NFPQLLYR
+2273 
-2281 PQQTNVLRLYNG
+2281 
-2293 QHHYNHEWHLHTS
+2293 
-2306 EATLTHVDTTLVK
+2306 TLTHVDTTLVK
-2319 ATHTVHSATDCDVM
+2319 ATHTVHSALDCDVM

-2349 LVQSSVQHL
+2349 RFTRIVQLWGGNGRYNTARSFYRQQVAATRTQIGKDTRDAAVNKAVHTAGSLWPGLQLIQWSELHNIPGITVYTAQTLLRLKANRLSMWNYEKADLSCSNPECSQVVQSSVQHL
-2358 FWECPKAKLVWNYF
+2358 LWECPKAKLVWNYF

-2397 DTPRRAWTTI
+2397 DTPRHAWTTI

-2420 QDHLYSVAHM
+2420 LQDHLYSVAHM

-2440 HAIWCA
+2440 QAIWCA

-2452 SDPIESTAEMAIMMT
+2452 SDPIKSTAEMAIMMT

-2500 DCFLSQTDA
+2500 DCFLSQTGT

-2514 NDTRGVYLLF
+2514 SDTRGVYLLF

-2557 ASMAYSRKD
+2557 ASMAIAGRTRP
-2566 TTNNFA
+2566 TT
-2572 EYWGLIHGLREA
+2572 L
-2584 QRSHFEPL
+2584 P
-2592 YVIGDSAL
+2592 
-2600 IISQQRMHRSPR
+2600 
-2612 QHRLARLY
+2612 
-2620 LTSRRLADC
+2620 
-2629 IDIRG
+2629 
-2634 WYHHYRAFNKMAD
+2634 
-2647 SAANLAMDTR
+2647 
-2657 TSTQVHFPTQRAAF
+2657 ST
-2671 NNLTQDL
+2671 
-2678 DNDIKIKDNVV
+2678 
-2689 KELGHCEICGLPH
+2689 
-2702 RLRNTKPQD
+2702 
-2711 SSKNQSRASV
+2711 
-2721 PSFSNQLFSEFRP
+2721 
-2734 MTEPPPEQPPDGG
+2734 
-2747 GTNSACPG
+2747 
-2755 WDPHRVEE
+2755 
-2763 IKRGMMGQT
+2763 
-2772 PPQPDAAHPER
+2772 
-2783 HSPIFQVKHKRSS
+2783 
-2796 SSLSG
+2796 
-2801 PVWAGPSLGEN
+2801 
-2812 PSFLEALGCPLPR
+2812 
-2825 SLERGEYTEL
+2825 
-2835 SIRAFI
+2835 
-2841 KSDKRMLSPEVSMTN
+2841 
-2856 MEQPKEGAARKEA
+2856 
-2869 PEGVSTKTATALR
+2869 GVSYM
-2882 SGRAQVD
+2882 
-2889 ADLAVRASQHEEGG
+2889 
-2903 ALDSVHTN
+2903 DS
-2911 DTAQLKAGGQEKIRT
+2911 EK
-2926 IEEGTTPSRAEGS
+2926 
-2939 RKEASTETTP
+2939 
-2949 VERYEALAAKLRVSP
+2949 P
-2964 NAVNK
+2964 NAVASNRYK
-2969 VEIEYEVRLMFTA
+2969 GTGGVSITGLQLA
-2982 LYNGMRILEKPKKAN
+2982 KAA
-2997 DNYPTLNGE
+2997 G
-3006 EADALVD
+3006 AV
-3013 LFRLLAIEKGKSF
+3013 
-3026 PEWKRTIQDLC
+3026 TIIT
-3037 KDMHRSSWTVVAL
+3037 SS
-3050 IQKRIDQNKLAEE
+3050 
-3063 TKASPWGSQTSTN
+3063 
-3076 SQTKAKEQGTQPF
+3076 
-3089 TFKSDKY
+3089 
-3096 SEEEQCNMIR
+3096 
-3106 HFKQKFEYS
+3106 
-3115 VTLRQPTTMEWEIM
+3115 
-3129 LAIVEGELLIRHLPQ
+3129 
-3144 FLRREHSDEMEQNGD
+3144 SDEKLQFVKDNFGVD
-3159 PLPTPIGAAHIRTPD
+3159 HVINYRKTPD
-3174 GDNRRATGG
+3174 
-3183 KQRLEQA
+3183 
-3190 IGSGRATECR
+3190 
-3200 IEIQVQNS
+3200 
-3208 FLNTARSM
+3208 
-3216 NMALFLEYLKQ
+3216 
-3227 TTGKRFYAYPLDQY
+3227 
-3241 GPRSNQSQW
+3241 W
-3250 WEVLFEDE
+3250 
-3258 LCPKALIDV
+3258 
-3267 RRIIWR
+3267 
-3273 GRTIIL
+3273 
-3279 HHASKYRIA
+3279 
-3288 PCLICGAAGHFA
+3288 
-3300 RACDVIVSKLPRK
+3300 
-3313 PATFTSAAEIKESVS
+3313 AAEANRITHGRGADYIIE
-3328 DSIDK
+3328 
-3333 EKQPLQPAAESPQ
+3333 
-3346 ASEETKPSENTN
+3346 
-3358 SVTPDETNT
+3358 
-3367 SNPQPNY
+3367 
-3374 NPRNL
+3374 
-3379 TKNASFTVGTGIPVQ
+3379 
-3394 QTGNL
+3394 
-3399 KEQAKAKPNG
+3399 NG
-3409 GAANTKGYA
+3409 GAGTIAQSIKACARGGMIAVIGFLASAKQEDMPGVAGMVLDKGCIVR
-3418 PKTSQKNGPRQISK
+3418 GVVIGSK
-3432 EDIRW
+3432 
-3437 AKELMRFR
+3437 
-3445 RDMDEL
+3445 
-3451 MKVHVERQAE
+3451 Q
-3461 LNPNRNDIMDW
+3461 
-3472 DGEYTLQDV
+3472 
-3481 MDANGLAEAT
+3481 
-3491 TPPTGNCQFY
+3491 
-3501 AVAEAMLQITH
+3501 
-3512 DNMANEKLLEATASR
+3512 LLEDVVRFVSNKNIQPYIHKTFGFSR
-3527 IKQSMNAAARLNFDL
+3527 EDV
-3542 EFPEGT
+3542 
-3548 HLGILEALGRG
+3548 LEAFDHL
-3559 DRKMSPKERK
+3559 K
-3569 ADVLDYFNDIASSS
+3569 
-3583 SSRSSTLPGSMWGG
+3583 
-3597 PESLRMA
+3597 
-3604 AKALQRKVFVLIET
+3604 
-3618 TYRNRKGFA
+3618 
-3627 IYKPQSRVHA
+3627 
-3637 GGQFLSAKEHA
+3637 SARHI
-3648 CTGKQWEDELR
+3648 GK
-3659 QDRIEAEA
+3659 IG
-3667 TSSPLPIVMKFAKE
+3667 I
-3681 HYNSLH
+3681 
-3687 FRTLNEP
+3687 
-3694 SSPANMTSSSLAKH
+3694 
-3708 LQGSERSKTEFKTD
+3708 
-3722 RSGQFDFEPV
+3722 
-3732 AEDSMEESDN
+3732 
-3742 SSLEDLEVAPSL
+3742 EVAS
-3754 DEREKFEPNQLSGHH
+3754 
-3769 GWSFASQENQ
+3769 
-3779 LVVYHS
+3779 
-3785 PTTELPPQPRK
+3785 
-3796 RDRDETLMLTAE
+3796 
-3808 DGDDAMNLN
+3808 
-3817 SPNVPLKK
+3817 KK
-3825 TRTLSRRLAI
+3825 
-3835 EGDSMQKR
+3835 
-3843 RDLERTLQEHWEGF
+3843 
-3857 QEQWKQETKCPFP
+3857 
-3870 LLSSNHDVWTQAAL
+3870 
-3884 NEWERIL
+3884 
-3891 AMLKTSP
+3891 
-3898 GPHHVLNHLRG
+3898 
-3909 PTLVDLTQVL
+3909 
-3919 REQVIEEGLKRL
+3919 
-3931 LYRTDEAETK
+3931 
-3941 VWITGWFD
+3941 
-3949 RIATATTKQQRAAL
+3949 
-3963 LNSKED
+3963 
-3969 WSTLGRMKY
+3969 
-3978 GGLEVLRLCHPTQQE
+3978 
-3993 KLSRYIICTV
+3993 
-4003 VYEEELQTFRS
+4003 
-4014 SDAEDPD
+4014 
-4021 NLYEAIEDF
+4021 
-4030 CAMLKQTRELKA
+4030 
-4042 AFKSG
+4042 
-4047 EELSEWSA
+4047 
-4055 LSVIM
+4055 
-4060 AQVTME
+4060 
-4066 VDSVEPSRY
+4066 

>member
-157 RRLTFIVKDQSTASK
+157 RRLTFIVKDQSTATK

-199 CDIDNVI
+199 CDIDNTI

-420 NLKKQKGAMKST
+420 NLKKQKGAMKSM

-475 LTSVFGTSPGTV
+475 LTSVVGTSPGTV
-487 ASSGSIGTGTPET
+487 ASSGSIGTGSPET

-570 EHLSKASS
+570 EHLSKAFS

-596 VSAKAHSFA
+596 VSAKAHSLA

-626 NHEAGQFQ
+626 NREAGQFQ

-824 TLPSASRGNG
+824 TLPLPAEVTKAFHQEMRSQNGTEDAGNG
-834 PPSMNQPTPGSADQD
+834 SLSMNQPTPGSADQD

-1144 KWAILNVISLLLP
+1144 KWAILNVTSLLLP

-1185 KAPMVPQLALYLVAV
+1185 KAPMVPQLALHLVAV

-1218 EYKAYQRIPA
+1218 EYKAHQRIPA
-1228 MDYRCDHI
+1228 MDYRRDHI
-1236 NPQPKLVVTTTDP
+1236 NPQPKLVVTTADP

-1383 EAFYRALSG
+1383 EAFYRALS
-1392 LLSSHDGPILCGG
+1392 DGR
-1405 DFNCTLNQM
+1405 QV
-1414 ADRSHNTH
+1414 SQHH

-1473 GDSASSRLDQWYCSN
+1473 GDSASSRLDRWYCSN

-1535 NAAALAA
+1535 NAAAHSA

-1607 QRLQRRLSESEVQML
+1607 QRLQRRLSESEAQML

-1713 DMGEGWKT
+1713 DMGEGWKS

-1769 RGKAHGPDELGNDWA
+1769 RGKAHGPDELGNDWYRDHCDEITGLFERLFNLWIPECVLPSSFSEAHIHCIKKSVSAA
-1784 SNPNYDRCAIGCAT
+1784 SPLDYRPIALLNSDYKIFTRIFATRLRTVLPWLIHHMQAGFVPGRAIPTTIDVLLAAQQRAT
-1798 AGHSDPAMSRAIAL
+1798 SDPAMSRAIAL

-1837 PLKFVHLVKVLHSQ
+1837 PLKFVRLVKVLHSQ

-1891 RKIEESDEIRGV
+1891 RKIEASDEIHGV

-1919 ADDTTIYLSDPKDIS
+1919 ADDTTIYLSDPKDINTVFAILDKYGAASGLRVNRHKS
-1934 AVPTEESVSDIH
+1934 AVLPLNKEYSPTEESVSDIH

-2049 AELKKMNGGLS
+2049 AELKKMNGGLA

-2112 RRPLQLRDNMWTT
+2112 RRSPQLRDNMWTT

-2293 QHHYNHEWHLHTS
+2293 QRHYNHEWHLHTS

-2319 ATHTVHSATDCDVM
+2319 ATHTVHSAMDCDIM

-2349 LVQSSVQHL
+2349 RFTRIVQLWGGNGRYNTTRSFYRQQVAATRTQIGKDTRDAAVNKAVHTAGSLWPGLQLIQWSELHNIPGITVYTAQTLLRLKANRLSMWNYEKADLSCSNPECSQVVQSSVQHL

-2397 DTPRRAWTTI
+2397 DTPRHAWTTI
-2407 KRHIIGHKFSNEH
+2407 KKHIIGHKAPMNISKSSLSRRTHAVAIYER
-2420 QDHLYSVAHM
+2420 VAHTCH
-2430 LWRYMSASLI
+2430 LVCASATHEFGSNRI
-2440 HAIWCA
+2440 
-2446 HLRRMD
+2446 D
-2452 SDPIESTAEMAIMMT
+2452 SEMAIMMT

-2489 HTVAAVLKAYV
+2489 HTVAAVLKAYL

-2514 NDTRGVYLLF
+2514 SDTRGVYLLF

-2545 HKDSHTASLIWA
+2545 HKDSHTASLIWV

-2572 EYWGLIHGLREA
+2572 EYWGLIHGLREV

-2620 LTSRRLADC
+2620 QTSRRLADC

-2678 DNDIKIKDNVV
+2678 DNDVMHW
-2689 KELGHCEICGLPH
+2689 L
-2702 RLRNTKPQD
+2702 
-2711 SSKNQSRASV
+2711 
-2721 PSFSNQLFSEFRP
+2721 
-2734 MTEPPPEQPPDGG
+2734 M
-2747 GTNSACPG
+2747 
-2755 WDPHRVEE
+2755 
-2763 IKRGMMGQT
+2763 
-2772 PPQPDAAHPER
+2772 
-2783 HSPIFQVKHKRSS
+2783 RSS
-2796 SSLSG
+2796 
-2801 PVWAGPSLGEN
+2801 ED
-2812 PSFLEALGCPLPR
+2812 PR
-2825 SLERGEYTEL
+2825 SL
-2835 SIRAFI
+2835 
-2841 KSDKRMLSPEVSMTN
+2841 
-2856 MEQPKEGAARKEA
+2856 
-2869 PEGVSTKTATALR
+2869 
-2882 SGRAQVD
+2882 
-2889 ADLAVRASQHEEGG
+2889 
-2903 ALDSVHTN
+2903 
-2911 DTAQLKAGGQEKIRT
+2911 
-2926 IEEGTTPSRAEGS
+2926 
-2939 RKEASTETTP
+2939 
-2949 VERYEALAAKLRVSP
+2949 
-2964 NAVNK
+2964 
-2969 VEIEYEVRLMFTA
+2969 
-2982 LYNGMRILEKPKKAN
+2982 
-2997 DNYPTLNGE
+2997 DNT
-3006 EADALVD
+3006 
-3013 LFRLLAIEKGKSF
+3013 
-3026 PEWKRTIQDLC
+3026 
-3037 KDMHRSSWTVVAL
+3037 
-3050 IQKRIDQNKLAEE
+3050 
-3063 TKASPWGSQTSTN
+3063 
-3076 SQTKAKEQGTQPF
+3076 
-3089 TFKSDKY
+3089 
-3096 SEEEQCNMIR
+3096 
-3106 HFKQKFEYS
+3106 
-3115 VTLRQPTTMEWEIM
+3115 RQPHI
-3129 LAIVEGELLIRHLPQ
+3129 GP
-3144 FLRREHSDEMEQNGD
+3144 REH
-3159 PLPTPIGAAHIRTPD
+3159 
-3174 GDNRRATGG
+3174 
-3183 KQRLEQA
+3183 A
-3190 IGSGRATECR
+3190 IL
-3200 IEIQVQNS
+3200 VKD
-3208 FLNTARSM
+3208 
-3216 NMALFLEYLKQ
+3216 YL
-3227 TTGKRFYAYPLDQY
+3227 A
-3241 GPRSNQSQW
+3241 
-3250 WEVLFEDE
+3250 
-3258 LCPKALIDV
+3258 
-3267 RRIIWR
+3267 
-3273 GRTIIL
+3273 
-3279 HHASKYRIA
+3279 
-3288 PCLICGAAGHFA
+3288 
-3300 RACDVIVSKLPRK
+3300 
-3313 PATFTSAAEIKESVS
+3313 
-3328 DSIDK
+3328 
-3333 EKQPLQPAAESPQ
+3333 
-3346 ASEETKPSENTN
+3346 
-3358 SVTPDETNT
+3358 
-3367 SNPQPNY
+3367 
-3374 NPRNL
+3374 
-3379 TKNASFTVGTGIPVQ
+3379 
-3394 QTGNL
+3394 
-3399 KEQAKAKPNG
+3399 
-3409 GAANTKGYA
+3409 
-3418 PKTSQKNGPRQISK
+3418 
-3432 EDIRW
+3432 
-3437 AKELMRFR
+3437 
-3445 RDMDEL
+3445 
-3451 MKVHVERQAE
+3451 
-3461 LNPNRNDIMDW
+3461 
-3472 DGEYTLQDV
+3472 
-3481 MDANGLAEAT
+3481 
-3491 TPPTGNCQFY
+3491 
-3501 AVAEAMLQITH
+3501 
-3512 DNMANEKLLEATASR
+3512 
-3527 IKQSMNAAARLNFDL
+3527 
-3542 EFPEGT
+3542 
-3548 HLGILEALGRG
+3548 
-3559 DRKMSPKERK
+3559 
-3569 ADVLDYFNDIASSS
+3569 
-3583 SSRSSTLPGSMWGG
+3583 
-3597 PESLRMA
+3597 
-3604 AKALQRKVFVLIET
+3604 
-3618 TYRNRKGFA
+3618 
-3627 IYKPQSRVHA
+3627 
-3637 GGQFLSAKEHA
+3637 
-3648 CTGKQWEDELR
+3648 
-3659 QDRIEAEA
+3659 
-3667 TSSPLPIVMKFAKE
+3667 
-3681 HYNSLH
+3681 
-3687 FRTLNEP
+3687 
-3694 SSPANMTSSSLAKH
+3694 
-3708 LQGSERSKTEFKTD
+3708 
-3722 RSGQFDFEPV
+3722 
-3732 AEDSMEESDN
+3732 
-3742 SSLEDLEVAPSL
+3742 
-3754 DEREKFEPNQLSGHH
+3754 
-3769 GWSFASQENQ
+3769 
-3779 LVVYHS
+3779 
-3785 PTTELPPQPRK
+3785 
-3796 RDRDETLMLTAE
+3796 
-3808 DGDDAMNLN
+3808 
-3817 SPNVPLKK
+3817 
-3825 TRTLSRRLAI
+3825 
-3835 EGDSMQKR
+3835 
-3843 RDLERTLQEHWEGF
+3843 
-3857 QEQWKQETKCPFP
+3857 
-3870 LLSSNHDVWTQAAL
+3870 
-3884 NEWERIL
+3884 
-3891 AMLKTSP
+3891 
-3898 GPHHVLNHLRG
+3898 
-3909 PTLVDLTQVL
+3909 
-3919 REQVIEEGLKRL
+3919 
-3931 LYRTDEAETK
+3931 
-3941 VWITGWFD
+3941 
-3949 RIATATTKQQRAAL
+3949 
-3963 LNSKED
+3963 
-3969 WSTLGRMKY
+3969 
-3978 GGLEVLRLCHPTQQE
+3978 
-3993 KLSRYIICTV
+3993 
-4003 VYEEELQTFRS
+4003 FRS
-4014 SDAEDPD
+4014 D
-4021 NLYEAIEDF
+4021 LV
-4030 CAMLKQTRELKA
+4030 Q
-4042 AFKSG
+4042 
-4047 EELSEWSA
+4047 SA
-4055 LSVIM
+4055 L
-4060 AQVTME
+4060 
-4066 VDSVEPSRY
+4066 

>member
-1 MGQTPPQPDAAHPEN
+1 MKISIQKTIDRARTRRLHSKLYQGLGVLVDKLNEVAKTDQWYSHVQYRLPADLWKQRGCLTPYQMWTTYRISTMQLNLFHPGRIESSACPSNAGCGETKETISHIVWSCKRAQAAWMAFLGRWIGRTLTEQALNLFLPHIASRRAPPGQRSLLRELEKSFGFITPEHSTALQKLWFIVTSSIPVLLWRTRVEIVHERQHVAIEESTKRVWTACVMQVRAVAHRMRALKGEKINATCLSQLLSVLERQDLSRQLEAWATARLYFDGGARGNPGPGGSGWALIFLNERTNRWELKACGYAYMGPQVTNNRCEYSALKDGLAYSAHYLQHYEVKLEVFGDSQMIIASQNGFSSIRQTELQPLAARVNQIIANFAWISWNHTKREQNKMADLLANMAMNSKSAKILTDESRGNDQILLSQVAALLDNDIGATPSKLRNTSLTRPPAVCGHHTAQLKTPAVCGHHTAQLKTPAVCGHHTAQHKTPAVGGHHTAQLKTPVTKPTGYTTPRRLAMKPTNFLSSHLAHPEK
-16 NTRTDAAV
+16 NTRTHAA
-24 REARHRAWVQRLTK
+24 
-38 IATRPWKTKPDDD
+38 TKPDDD

-89 MAYVKFFEDC
+89 MGYVKFFEDC
-99 LEGTVVAVVPPRIL
+99 LEGTVVAVVPPRIS

-157 RRLTFIVKDQSTASK
+157 RRLTFIVKEQSIATK

-179 FRNEK
+179 LRNEK

-206 PHQADALQYQVRVV
+206 PHQADVLQYQVRVV
-220 APGLGNDV
+220 APGLGNDI

-369 TKATEKAL
+369 SKATEKAL

-420 NLKKQKGAMKST
+420 NIKKQKGAMKST

-438 TPVKSSPASKGQ
+438 TPVKNSPASKGQ

-475 LTSVFGTSPGTV
+475 LTSVFGTSPGSV
-487 ASSGSIGTGTPET
+487 ASSGSFGTGSPET
-500 SVKASNGQSNR
+500 SIKASNGQSNR

-605 LDRDEHKEADTSGRD
+605 LDRDELKEADTSGRD

-626 NHEAGQFQ
+626 NREAGHFQ

-685 PKDGDQHAGN
+685 PKDGDQHAGS

-707 AENTESQGDQDL
+707 AENTESQGDRDL

-727 VKAHVVREH
+727 VKAHVVHEH

-753 GSKSFPSASRDNGS
+753 SSKSFPSASRDDGS

-824 TLPSASRGNG
+824 TLPLPAEVTKAFHQEMRSQNGTEDAGNG
-834 PPSMNQPTPGSADQD
+834 APSMNQPTPGSADQD

-860 ADPTSVFGPGPEIN
+860 ADPTGVFGPGPEIN

-879 GLVTGSTDDE
+879 GLGTGSTDDE
-889 HRFQEPE
+889 HRFQKPE

-933 EASQESTFSNDSE
+933 EASQESTFANDSE

-964 GQARKS
+964 GQARTS
-970 LVERLVGSKEELEQ
+970 LVGRLVGSKEELEQ

-990 ALRRQHFRANNKA
+990 ALRRQHFRANDKA
-1003 MHDWTTATRQN
+1003 MRDWTTATRQN

-1033 IPSHVD
+1033 IPSHVG

-1101 AVDACPQ
+1101 AVDVCPQ

-1144 KWAILNVISLLLP
+1144 KWAILNVTSLLLP

-1173 RAEEYWP
+1173 RAEEYWRTHGASTRTALGGSSVRAGGDGSTVSP
-1180 AQSEL
+1180 AEVQRGIQGTSTYSGDGLPLRPYQPTTQARDDNHLPRRRSATVNARHEL
-1185 KAPMVPQLALYLVAV
+1185 TVGFHTQ
-1200 QCEQG
+1200 
-1205 EMAQLSLRRKYSV
+1205 
-1218 EYKAYQRIPA
+1218 
-1228 MDYRCDHI
+1228 
-1236 NPQPKLVVTTTDP
+1236 
-1249 EGANVM
+1249 NVM

-1260 DANLNAW
+1260 DANPNAW

-1310 PSEESDPRLSLWS
+1310 PSEESDPRLPLWS

-1353 NAHWMAATVTLR
+1353 DAHWMAATVTLR

-1378 TVFAR
+1378 TVFAM

-1392 LLSSHDGPILCGG
+1392 LLSSHDGPIL
-1405 DFNCTLNQM
+1405 QV
-1414 ADRSHNTH
+1414 SQHPQQ
-1422 NKVHDSRELKK
+1422 VHDSRELKK

-1473 GDSASSRLDQWYCSN
+1473 GDSASSRLDRWYCSN

-1535 NAAALAA
+1535 NAAAHAA

-1713 DMGEGWKT
+1713 DMGEGWKS

-1755 IDSSEIKQAVKKCK
+1755 IDSSEIKQAVKNCK
-1769 RGKAHGPDELGNDWA
+1769 RGKAHGPDELGNDWYRDHCDEITGLFERLFNLWIPECILPSSFSEVHIHCIKKSVSAA
-1784 SNPNYDRCAIGCAT
+1784 SPLDYRPIALLNSDYKIFTRIFATRLRTVLPWLIHHMQAGFVPGRAIPTTIDVLLAAQQRAT
-1798 AGHSDPAMSRAIAL
+1798 SDPAMSKAIAL

-1891 RKIEESDEIRGV
+1891 RKIEASDEIHGV

-1913 VRLGGY
+1913 VRIGGY
-1919 ADDTTIYLSDPKDIS
+1919 ADDTTIYLSDPKDINAVFAILDKYGAASGLRVNRHKS
-1934 AVPTEESVSDIH
+1934 AVLPLNKEYSSTEESVSDIH

-1984 ARLKTHSVAQRAAIA
+1984 ARLKTHSVAKRAAIA

-2019 IVNQLHDLVKQ
+2019 IVNQLHGLVKQ

-2035 RNGKPAKPW
+2035 RN
-2044 MKEEQ
+2044 
-2049 AELKKMNGGLS
+2049 GLS

-2075 VSKWAIT
+2075 VSKWTIT
-2082 TSHIDQVIGEI
+2082 TSHIDQAIGEI

-2130 ASLHSRPYEPRERDN
+2130 ASLHSRPYEHRERDN

-2159 TQWDGDVFQIDLSS
+2159 THWDGDVFQIDLSS

-2219 AHTSL
+2219 ARTSL

-2250 CGISGFSRPS
+2250 CGISGSSRPS

-2281 PQQTNVLRLYNG
+2281 PQQANVLRLYNG
-2293 QHHYNHEWHLHTS
+2293 QRHYNHEWHLHTS

-2319 ATHTVHSATDCDVM
+2319 ATHTVHSAMDCDVM

-2349 LVQSSVQHL
+2349 RFTRIVQLWGGNGRCNNTRSFYRQQVAATRTQIGKDTRDAAVNKAVHTAGSLWPGLQLIQWSELRNILGITVYTAQTLLRLKANRLSMWNYEKADLSCSNPECSQVVQSSVQHL
-2358 FWECPKAKLVWNYF
+2358 FWECPRAKLVWNYF
-2372 YALWAK
+2372 YALWTK

-2397 DTPRRAWTTI
+2397 DTPRHAWTSI
-2407 KRHIIGHKFSNEH
+2407 KRHIIGHKCSNEH
-2420 QDHLYSVAHM
+2420 LQDHLYSVAHM

-2440 HAIWCA
+2440 QAIWCA

-2452 SDPIESTAEMAIMMT
+2452 SDPIESTAEMAVMMT
-2467 RLEAGMRN
+2467 KLEAGMRN

-2514 NDTRGVYLLF
+2514 NDARGVYLLF

-2545 HKDSHTASLIWA
+2545 HKDSHTAILIWA
-2557 ASMAYSRKD
+2557 ASMSYSRKD

-2584 QRSHFEPL
+2584 QRSHFEPFEC
-2592 YVIGDSAL
+2592 IGPLDSTDWHVYA
-2600 IISQQRMHRSPR
+2600 R
-2612 QHRLARLY
+2612 QVDDSRIAS
-2620 LTSRRLADC
+2620 TSEDGT
-2629 IDIRG
+2629 I
-2634 WYHHYRAFNKMAD
+2634 
-2647 SAANLAMDTR
+2647 T
-2657 TSTQVHFPTQRAAF
+2657 T
-2671 NNLTQDL
+2671 
-2678 DNDIKIKDNVV
+2678 
-2689 KELGHCEICGLPH
+2689 
-2702 RLRNTKPQD
+2702 
-2711 SSKNQSRASV
+2711 V
-2721 PSFSNQLFSEFRP
+2721 PSTR
-2734 MTEPPPEQPPDGG
+2734 
-2747 GTNSACPG
+2747 
-2755 WDPHRVEE
+2755 W
-2763 IKRGMMGQT
+2763 
-2772 PPQPDAAHPER
+2772 
-2783 HSPIFQVKHKRSS
+2783 
-2796 SSLSG
+2796 
-2801 PVWAGPSLGEN
+2801 
-2812 PSFLEALGCPLPR
+2812 
-2825 SLERGEYTEL
+2825 
-2835 SIRAFI
+2835 
-2841 KSDKRMLSPEVSMTN
+2841 
-2856 MEQPKEGAARKEA
+2856 
-2869 PEGVSTKTATALR
+2869 
-2882 SGRAQVD
+2882 
-2889 ADLAVRASQHEEGG
+2889 
-2903 ALDSVHTN
+2903 
-2911 DTAQLKAGGQEKIRT
+2911 RT
-2926 IEEGTTPSRAEGS
+2926 
-2939 RKEASTETTP
+2939 
-2949 VERYEALAAKLRVSP
+2949 
-2964 NAVNK
+2964 
-2969 VEIEYEVRLMFTA
+2969 
-2982 LYNGMRILEKPKKAN
+2982 
-2997 DNYPTLNGE
+2997 
-3006 EADALVD
+3006 
-3013 LFRLLAIEKGKSF
+3013 
-3026 PEWKRTIQDLC
+3026 Q
-3037 KDMHRSSWTVVAL
+3037 
-3050 IQKRIDQNKLAEE
+3050 
-3063 TKASPWGSQTSTN
+3063 
-3076 SQTKAKEQGTQPF
+3076 
-3089 TFKSDKY
+3089 
-3096 SEEEQCNMIR
+3096 
-3106 HFKQKFEYS
+3106 
-3115 VTLRQPTTMEWEIM
+3115 
-3129 LAIVEGELLIRHLPQ
+3129 
-3144 FLRREHSDEMEQNGD
+3144 
-3159 PLPTPIGAAHIRTPD
+3159 LPT
-3174 GDNRRATGG
+3174 
-3183 KQRLEQA
+3183 
-3190 IGSGRATECR
+3190 
-3200 IEIQVQNS
+3200 
-3208 FLNTARSM
+3208 
-3216 NMALFLEYLKQ
+3216 
-3227 TTGKRFYAYPLDQY
+3227 
-3241 GPRSNQSQW
+3241 
-3250 WEVLFEDE
+3250 
-3258 LCPKALIDV
+3258 
-3267 RRIIWR
+3267 
-3273 GRTIIL
+3273 
-3279 HHASKYRIA
+3279 
-3288 PCLICGAAGHFA
+3288 
-3300 RACDVIVSKLPRK
+3300 
-3313 PATFTSAAEIKESVS
+3313 
-3328 DSIDK
+3328 
-3333 EKQPLQPAAESPQ
+3333 
-3346 ASEETKPSENTN
+3346 
-3358 SVTPDETNT
+3358 
-3367 SNPQPNY
+3367 
-3374 NPRNL
+3374 
-3379 TKNASFTVGTGIPVQ
+3379 
-3394 QTGNL
+3394 
-3399 KEQAKAKPNG
+3399 
-3409 GAANTKGYA
+3409 
-3418 PKTSQKNGPRQISK
+3418 
-3432 EDIRW
+3432 
-3437 AKELMRFR
+3437 
-3445 RDMDEL
+3445 
-3451 MKVHVERQAE
+3451 
-3461 LNPNRNDIMDW
+3461 
-3472 DGEYTLQDV
+3472 
-3481 MDANGLAEAT
+3481 
-3491 TPPTGNCQFY
+3491 
-3501 AVAEAMLQITH
+3501 
-3512 DNMANEKLLEATASR
+3512 
-3527 IKQSMNAAARLNFDL
+3527 
-3542 EFPEGT
+3542 
-3548 HLGILEALGRG
+3548 
-3559 DRKMSPKERK
+3559 
-3569 ADVLDYFNDIASSS
+3569 
-3583 SSRSSTLPGSMWGG
+3583 
-3597 PESLRMA
+3597 
-3604 AKALQRKVFVLIET
+3604 
-3618 TYRNRKGFA
+3618 
-3627 IYKPQSRVHA
+3627 
-3637 GGQFLSAKEHA
+3637 
-3648 CTGKQWEDELR
+3648 
-3659 QDRIEAEA
+3659 
-3667 TSSPLPIVMKFAKE
+3667 
-3681 HYNSLH
+3681 
-3687 FRTLNEP
+3687 
-3694 SSPANMTSSSLAKH
+3694 
-3708 LQGSERSKTEFKTD
+3708 
-3722 RSGQFDFEPV
+3722 
-3732 AEDSMEESDN
+3732 
-3742 SSLEDLEVAPSL
+3742 
-3754 DEREKFEPNQLSGHH
+3754 
-3769 GWSFASQENQ
+3769 
-3779 LVVYHS
+3779 
-3785 PTTELPPQPRK
+3785 
-3796 RDRDETLMLTAE
+3796 
-3808 DGDDAMNLN
+3808 
-3817 SPNVPLKK
+3817 
-3825 TRTLSRRLAI
+3825 
-3835 EGDSMQKR
+3835 
-3843 RDLERTLQEHWEGF
+3843 
-3857 QEQWKQETKCPFP
+3857 
-3870 LLSSNHDVWTQAAL
+3870 
-3884 NEWERIL
+3884 
-3891 AMLKTSP
+3891 
-3898 GPHHVLNHLRG
+3898 
-3909 PTLVDLTQVL
+3909 
-3919 REQVIEEGLKRL
+3919 
-3931 LYRTDEAETK
+3931 
-3941 VWITGWFD
+3941 
-3949 RIATATTKQQRAAL
+3949 
-3963 LNSKED
+3963 
-3969 WSTLGRMKY
+3969 
-3978 GGLEVLRLCHPTQQE
+3978 
-3993 KLSRYIICTV
+3993 
-4003 VYEEELQTFRS
+4003 
-4014 SDAEDPD
+4014 
-4021 NLYEAIEDF
+4021 
-4030 CAMLKQTRELKA
+4030 
-4042 AFKSG
+4042 
-4047 EELSEWSA
+4047 
-4055 LSVIM
+4055 
-4060 AQVTME
+4060 
-4066 VDSVEPSRY
+4066 

>member
-1 MGQTPPQPDAAHPEN
+1 MSRQLEAWATARLYFDGGARGNPGPGGSGWALIFLNERTNRWELKACGYAYMGPEVTNNRCEYSALKDGLAYSAHYLQHYEVKLEVFGDSQMIIAAQNGFASIRQTELQPLAVRVNQIIANFAWISWNHTIREQNKMADLLANVAMNSKNAKILTDESRGNDQILMSQVAALLDNDIEN

-58 EEEALNAWIMGALV
+58 KEKALNAWIMGALV

-113 MPEHIAEK
+113 MPEHISEK

-157 RRLTFIVKDQSTASK
+157 RRLTFTVKEQSIATK

-179 FRNEK
+179 LRNEK

-199 CDIDNVI
+199 CDIDNII
-206 PHQADALQYQVRVV
+206 PHQADVLQYQVRVV
-220 APGLGNDV
+220 ASGLGNDV

-359 SLGKVMANLK
+359 SLGK
-369 TKATEKAL
+369 
-377 LSEMLQPADS
+377 PADS

-475 LTSVFGTSPGTV
+475 LTSVVGTSPGTV
-487 ASSGSIGTGTPET
+487 ASSGSIGTGSPET
-500 SVKASNGQSNR
+500 NVKASNGQSNR

-522 ELEAILAGKLSSA
+522 ELEAVLAGKLSSA

-626 NHEAGQFQ
+626 NREAGQFQ
-634 RQIELLDLQQRV
+634 REIELLDLQQRV

-727 VKAHVVREH
+727 VKAHVVHGH

-747 SRTSQP
+747 SRMNQP
-753 GSKSFPSASRDNGS
+753 SSKSFPSASRDNGS

-824 TLPSASRGNG
+824 TLPLPAEVTKAFHQEMRSQNGTEDAGNG
-834 PPSMNQPTPGSADQD
+834 APSMNQPTPGSAGQD

-860 ADPTSVFGPGPEIN
+860 TDPRSVFGSGPEIN

-879 GLVTGSTDDE
+879 GLGTGSTDDE

-896 REPDSHSHTL
+896 REPDSHSHT
-906 NRPRARKIPEL
+906 
-917 ASSVLKAAAS
+917 
-927 TTPGQS
+927 QS

-964 GQARKS
+964 GQVRKS
-970 LVERLVGSKEELEQ
+970 LVGRLVGSKEELEQ

-1078 IRHHSADDAVSAQVR
+1078 IRHHSADGAVSAQVR

-1157 SMFPKHEAV
+1157 SMFLKHEAV

-1433 LLQKLNLVDTLE
+1433 LLQKLDLVDTLE

-1473 GDSASSRLDQWYCSN
+1473 SDSASSRLDRWYCSN

-1535 NAAALAA
+1535 NTAAHAA

-1607 QRLQRRLSESEVQML
+1607 QRLQRRLSESEAQML

-1627 AVGDHNVELSQEFL
+1627 AVGDQNVELSQEFL

-1698 GTATYGPMRSRELAD
+1698 DTATYGPMRSRELAD
-1713 DMGEGWKT
+1713 DMGEGWKS

-1755 IDSSEIKQAVKKCK
+1755 VNSSEIKQAVKKCK
-1769 RGKAHGPDELGNDWA
+1769 RGKAHGPDELGNDWYRDHCDEIT
-1784 SNPNYDRCAIGCAT
+1784 SLFERLFNLWIPECVLPRRAIPTTIDVLLAAQQRAT
-1798 AGHSDPAMSRAIAL
+1798 SDPAMSRAIAL

-1837 PLKFVHLVKVLHSQ
+1837 PLKF
-1851 TTYKFIVNGFLSR
+1851 FIVNGFLSR

-1891 RKIEESDEIRGV
+1891 RKIEASDEIHGV

-1919 ADDTTIYLSDPKDIS
+1919 ADDTTIYLSDPKDINAVFAILDKYGAASGLRVNRHKS
-1934 AVPTEESVSDIH
+1934 AVLPLNKEFSSTEESVSDIH

-2082 TSHIDQVIGEI
+2082 ASHIDQVIGEI

-2112 RRPLQLRDNMWTT
+2112 RRSLQLRDNMWTT
-2125 GAALC
+2125 GAAL
-2130 ASLHSRPYEPRERDN
+2130 S
-2145 VRWCYEHFKSTIVQ
+2145 
-2159 TQWDGDVFQIDLSS
+2159 
-2173 KMSDRLPGI
+2173 
-2182 IAEGRKLRGTFCA
+2182 
-2195 EWLPYMTS
+2195 
-2203 TADGWLLD
+2203 
-2211 SNGSPYKL
+2211 
-2219 AHTSL
+2219 
-2224 SVGTAQLGDI
+2224 TAQL
-2234 LRWEWIR
+2234 LAS
-2241 PGVLNFIPT
+2241 L
-2250 CGISGFSRPS
+2250 
-2260 IRALERLCATLVS
+2260 LV
-2273 NFPQLLYR
+2273 R
-2281 PQQTNVLRLYNG
+2281 
-2293 QHHYNHEWHLHTS
+2293 
-2306 EATLTHVDTTLVK
+2306 
-2319 ATHTVHSATDCDVM
+2319 ATDMHGNDSLLQM
-2333 ATRDLNGQKV
+2333 
-2343 SFHAHP
+2343 S
-2349 LVQSSVQHL
+2349 
-2358 FWECPKAKLVWNYF
+2358 NY
-2372 YALWAK
+2372 
-2378 IGITP
+2378 
-2383 GHDPAIWIFSLDLP
+2383 
-2397 DTPRRAWTTI
+2397 RR
-2407 KRHIIGHKFSNEH
+2407 
-2420 QDHLYSVAHM
+2420 
-2430 LWRYMSASLI
+2430 
-2440 HAIWCA
+2440 
-2446 HLRRMD
+2446 
-2452 SDPIESTAEMAIMMT
+2452 
-2467 RLEAGMRN
+2467 
-2475 LTRLAE
+2475 
-2481 AQAGDSDG
+2481 
-2489 HTVAAVLKAYV
+2489 
-2500 DCFLSQTDA
+2500 
-2509 IPLTP
+2509 
-2514 NDTRGVYLLF
+2514 
-2524 FDGGSRGNPGPGGTG
+2524 
-2539 SIIVRV
+2539 
-2545 HKDSHTASLIWA
+2545 
-2557 ASMAYSRKD
+2557 
-2566 TTNNFA
+2566 
-2572 EYWGLIHGLREA
+2572 
-2584 QRSHFEPL
+2584 
-2592 YVIGDSAL
+2592 
-2600 IISQQRMHRSPR
+2600 
-2612 QHRLARLY
+2612 
-2620 LTSRRLADC
+2620 
-2629 IDIRG
+2629 
-2634 WYHHYRAFNKMAD
+2634 
-2647 SAANLAMDTR
+2647 
-2657 TSTQVHFPTQRAAF
+2657 
-2671 NNLTQDL
+2671 
-2678 DNDIKIKDNVV
+2678 
-2689 KELGHCEICGLPH
+2689 
-2702 RLRNTKPQD
+2702 
-2711 SSKNQSRASV
+2711 
-2721 PSFSNQLFSEFRP
+2721 
-2734 MTEPPPEQPPDGG
+2734 
-2747 GTNSACPG
+2747 
-2755 WDPHRVEE
+2755 
-2763 IKRGMMGQT
+2763 
-2772 PPQPDAAHPER
+2772 
-2783 HSPIFQVKHKRSS
+2783 
-2796 SSLSG
+2796 
-2801 PVWAGPSLGEN
+2801 
-2812 PSFLEALGCPLPR
+2812 
-2825 SLERGEYTEL
+2825 
-2835 SIRAFI
+2835 
-2841 KSDKRMLSPEVSMTN
+2841 
-2856 MEQPKEGAARKEA
+2856 
-2869 PEGVSTKTATALR
+2869 
-2882 SGRAQVD
+2882 
-2889 ADLAVRASQHEEGG
+2889 
-2903 ALDSVHTN
+2903 
-2911 DTAQLKAGGQEKIRT
+2911 
-2926 IEEGTTPSRAEGS
+2926 
-2939 RKEASTETTP
+2939 
-2949 VERYEALAAKLRVSP
+2949 
-2964 NAVNK
+2964 
-2969 VEIEYEVRLMFTA
+2969 
-2982 LYNGMRILEKPKKAN
+2982 
-2997 DNYPTLNGE
+2997 
-3006 EADALVD
+3006 
-3013 LFRLLAIEKGKSF
+3013 
-3026 PEWKRTIQDLC
+3026 
-3037 KDMHRSSWTVVAL
+3037 
-3050 IQKRIDQNKLAEE
+3050 
-3063 TKASPWGSQTSTN
+3063 
-3076 SQTKAKEQGTQPF
+3076 
-3089 TFKSDKY
+3089 
-3096 SEEEQCNMIR
+3096 
-3106 HFKQKFEYS
+3106 
-3115 VTLRQPTTMEWEIM
+3115 
-3129 LAIVEGELLIRHLPQ
+3129 
-3144 FLRREHSDEMEQNGD
+3144 
-3159 PLPTPIGAAHIRTPD
+3159 
-3174 GDNRRATGG
+3174 
-3183 KQRLEQA
+3183 
-3190 IGSGRATECR
+3190 
-3200 IEIQVQNS
+3200 
-3208 FLNTARSM
+3208 
-3216 NMALFLEYLKQ
+3216 
-3227 TTGKRFYAYPLDQY
+3227 
-3241 GPRSNQSQW
+3241 
-3250 WEVLFEDE
+3250 
-3258 LCPKALIDV
+3258 
-3267 RRIIWR
+3267 
-3273 GRTIIL
+3273 
-3279 HHASKYRIA
+3279 
-3288 PCLICGAAGHFA
+3288 
-3300 RACDVIVSKLPRK
+3300 
-3313 PATFTSAAEIKESVS
+3313 
-3328 DSIDK
+3328 
-3333 EKQPLQPAAESPQ
+3333 
-3346 ASEETKPSENTN
+3346 
-3358 SVTPDETNT
+3358 
-3367 SNPQPNY
+3367 
-3374 NPRNL
+3374 
-3379 TKNASFTVGTGIPVQ
+3379 
-3394 QTGNL
+3394 
-3399 KEQAKAKPNG
+3399 
-3409 GAANTKGYA
+3409 
-3418 PKTSQKNGPRQISK
+3418 
-3432 EDIRW
+3432 
-3437 AKELMRFR
+3437 
-3445 RDMDEL
+3445 
-3451 MKVHVERQAE
+3451 
-3461 LNPNRNDIMDW
+3461 
-3472 DGEYTLQDV
+3472 
-3481 MDANGLAEAT
+3481 
-3491 TPPTGNCQFY
+3491 
-3501 AVAEAMLQITH
+3501 
-3512 DNMANEKLLEATASR
+3512 
-3527 IKQSMNAAARLNFDL
+3527 
-3542 EFPEGT
+3542 
-3548 HLGILEALGRG
+3548 
-3559 DRKMSPKERK
+3559 
-3569 ADVLDYFNDIASSS
+3569 
-3583 SSRSSTLPGSMWGG
+3583 
-3597 PESLRMA
+3597 
-3604 AKALQRKVFVLIET
+3604 
-3618 TYRNRKGFA
+3618 
-3627 IYKPQSRVHA
+3627 
-3637 GGQFLSAKEHA
+3637 
-3648 CTGKQWEDELR
+3648 
-3659 QDRIEAEA
+3659 
-3667 TSSPLPIVMKFAKE
+3667 
-3681 HYNSLH
+3681 
-3687 FRTLNEP
+3687 
-3694 SSPANMTSSSLAKH
+3694 
-3708 LQGSERSKTEFKTD
+3708 
-3722 RSGQFDFEPV
+3722 
-3732 AEDSMEESDN
+3732 
-3742 SSLEDLEVAPSL
+3742 
-3754 DEREKFEPNQLSGHH
+3754 
-3769 GWSFASQENQ
+3769 
-3779 LVVYHS
+3779 
-3785 PTTELPPQPRK
+3785 
-3796 RDRDETLMLTAE
+3796 
-3808 DGDDAMNLN
+3808 
-3817 SPNVPLKK
+3817 
-3825 TRTLSRRLAI
+3825 
-3835 EGDSMQKR
+3835 
-3843 RDLERTLQEHWEGF
+3843 
-3857 QEQWKQETKCPFP
+3857 
-3870 LLSSNHDVWTQAAL
+3870 
-3884 NEWERIL
+3884 
-3891 AMLKTSP
+3891 
-3898 GPHHVLNHLRG
+3898 
-3909 PTLVDLTQVL
+3909 
-3919 REQVIEEGLKRL
+3919 
-3931 LYRTDEAETK
+3931 
-3941 VWITGWFD
+3941 
-3949 RIATATTKQQRAAL
+3949 
-3963 LNSKED
+3963 
-3969 WSTLGRMKY
+3969 
-3978 GGLEVLRLCHPTQQE
+3978 
-3993 KLSRYIICTV
+3993 
-4003 VYEEELQTFRS
+4003 
-4014 SDAEDPD
+4014 
-4021 NLYEAIEDF
+4021 
-4030 CAMLKQTRELKA
+4030 
-4042 AFKSG
+4042 
-4047 EELSEWSA
+4047 
-4055 LSVIM
+4055 
-4060 AQVTME
+4060 
-4066 VDSVEPSRY
+4066 